1 MKEMKKEMKQK
12 QVNIITN
19 SINLFNIYIYVPAGS
34 IYEKDKIR
42 GISHLLEHM
51 LMKRTKNYTNK
62 GLSSEITKIGGISN
76 AGTSKDVTYYY
87 IKTHIDNYKT
97 AVKIMSDIIH
107 SPVFLNEELATEKK
121 IVLEEF
127 AKNKDDIDSILD
139 IESTRN
145 ILGNQNEYS
154 YPIIGT
160 QKDISSITI
169 SDLKTYIK
177 KHYSNYMVLVNCDK
191 KYLDEVT
198 KYIYMHF
205 SKDTFQLPDES
216 TLKYINHVNKS
227 GEIYCTNN
235 SEYSQ
240 YKTVLSFITYPVTDI
255 NNIIKFNFIKYIL
268 TSSGF
273 NSILFSEIR
282 EKRGLVYSISSYN
295 EDNRYNG
302 IYKIVFSSTNPNT
315 PYIISIIL
323 SCLQNLITKGL
334 SENKI
339 KYYKKSFLNRTKY
352 IFSNEDVKEMWYGN
366 LLFYNIPITYEEYLN
381 KIKAIKNEDI
391 MKISK
396 EIFNFKHMGV
406 ATHGKYTNNAIIKDI
421 QEIKDTYY
429 SLLN

>member
-1 MKEMKKEMKQK
+1 MKGINEIK

-19 SINLFNIYIYVPAGS
+19 TINLFNIYIYVPAGS

-51 LMKRTKNYTNK
+51 LMKRTKHYTNK
-62 GLSSEITKIGGISN
+62 HLSSEITKIGGISN

-87 IKTHIDNYKT
+87 IKTHIDNYKI
-97 AVKIMSDIIH
+97 AIKIMSDIIH
-107 SPVFLNEELATEKK
+107 SPSFLNEELTTEKK

-127 AKNKDDIDSILD
+127 AQNKDDIDAILD
-139 IESTRN
+139 IESTKN
-145 ILGNQNEYS
+145 VLGNKNEYS

-160 QKDISSITI
+160 QKDIQNITI
-169 SDLKTYIK
+169 QDLKTYIK
-177 KHYSNYMVLVNCDK
+177 QHYSNYMVLVNCDK
-191 KYLDEVT
+191 KYLQEVT
-198 KYIYMHF
+198 KYMYMHF
-205 SKDTFQLPDES
+205 SKDTFHLPDERY
-216 TLKYINHVNKS
+216 LKYINHVNTS
-227 GEIYCTNN
+227 GEIYCKNN
-235 SEYSQ
+235 SDYSQ
-240 YKTVLSFITYPVTDI
+240 YKTILSFMTYPVTDI
-255 NNIIKFNFIKYIL
+255 KNIIIFNFIKYIL

-282 EKRGLVYSISSYN
+282 EKRGLVYGISSYN

-302 IYKIVFSSTNPNT
+302 IYKITFSSTNPNT

-339 KYYKKSFLNRTKY
+339 NYYKKSFLNRTKY

-381 KIKAIKNEDI
+381 KIKSIKNIDI
-391 MKISK
+391 MKISR

-406 ATHGKYTNNAIIKDI
+406 ATHGKYTNNTIIKDI
-421 QEIKDTYY
+421 HEIKDTYY